1 MGKTESSKLPRGV
14 TIRKHSQGETINI
27 TFTYKGVKC
36 REPLSNLEVNSKN
49 LKYAERILGEIHNKI
64 ERGTF
69 VYADYFPRSS
79 RLKIFGNAAAGKT
92 VKMYLDEY
100 IGICET
106 RKLSP
111 STIGGYKKC
120 RSALVSLHSFPASEL
135 TPAAMKAWIQS
146 RTTTLKTIRNQLSFL
161 RSALDEAV
169 TDGVLQIN
177 PVSLV
182 TASRYQ
188 SDKSSADS
196 NYIVDPL
203 SPDEVDALLAS
214 SGNKQWENL
223 FMFAIQTG
231 LRSSELCALRWRD
244 IDFIG
249 KTAHVQNASVVGVI
263 KGTKTKSGTRKV
275 ELNDL
280 AMVVLAS
287 QKTFTFMKDATIFED
302 PKTNKPWASAD
313 AIRKKAWVPTLRKA
327 GIRYRNPYQTRHT
340 FATRHISQGANLFWL
355 AGQMG
360 HKGPEMLFRHYGRY
374 LKFYDGNTSAKNT
387 LLMQDLHVK
396 TMDRAP

>member
-1 MGKTESSKLPRGV
+1 MGSTKSPKLPRGV
-14 TIRKHSQGETINI
+14 TIRKHSTGETINI

-49 LKYAERILGEIHNKI
+49 IKYAERTLGEIHNKI

-69 VYADYFPRSS
+69 NYGEHFPRSA
-79 RLKIFGNAAAGKT
+79 RLKIFGNASTGKT
-92 VKMYLDEY
+92 VKNYLDEY
-100 IGICET
+100 LVICET

-120 RSALVSLHSFPASEL
+120 LNALASLHVFPASEL
-135 TPAAMKAWIQS
+135 TPAALKTWIQS
-146 RTTTLKTIRNQLSFL
+146 QKTTLKTIRNQLSFL

-188 SDKSSADS
+188 SSKTEDESD
-196 NYIVDPL
+196 YIVDPL
-203 SPDEVDALLAS
+203 SPAEVEALLHAA
-214 SGNKQWENL
+214 GNKQWENI
-223 FMFAIQTG
+223 FRFAIETG

-263 KGTKTKSGTRKV
+263 KGTKTKAGTRKV
-275 ELNDL
+275 ELTEEAL
-280 AMVVLAS
+280 FALTS
-287 QKTFTFMKDATIFED
+287 QKPFTFMKDATVFED
-302 PKTNKPWASAD
+302 PKTEKPWAGAD

-340 FATRHISQGANLFWL
+340 FATRHISRGANLFWL
-355 AGQMG
+355 ASQMG

-374 LKFYDGNTSAKNT
+374 LKEYDGNTENRPKLVSGGTSKE
-387 LLMQDLHVK
+387 
-396 TMDRAP
+396 P

>member
-1 MGKTESSKLPRGV
+1 MGTTESPKLPRGV
-14 TIRKHSQGETINI
+14 TIRKHRNGETINI

-36 REPLSNLEVNSKN
+36 REPLSNLDVTPKN
-49 LKYAERILGEIHNKI
+49 IKYAERTLGEIYNKI

-69 VYADYFPRSS
+69 VYAEYFPRST

-100 IGICET
+100 LVICET

-120 RSALVSLHSFPASEL
+120 RSALSALHMFPASEL
-135 TPAAMKAWIQS
+135 TPAALKTWIQNQK
-146 RTTTLKTIRNQLSFL
+146 TTLKTIRNQLSFL

-169 TDGVLQIN
+169 TDGVLPIN

-188 SDKSSADS
+188 RDKSNAESS
-196 NYIVDPL
+196 YVVDPL
-203 SPDEVDALLAS
+203 SPVEIDALLAAT
-214 SGNKQWENL
+214 GDKQWENL
-223 FMFAIQTG
+223 FRFAIQTG
-231 LRSSELCALRWRD
+231 LRSSELCALRWSD
-244 IDFIG
+244 IDFVG
-249 KTAHVQNASVVGVI
+249 KTAHVKSASVVGVI
-263 KGTKTKSGTRKV
+263 KGTKTKAGTRKV
-275 ELNDL
+275 ELTDQ
-280 AMVVLAS
+280 AMFALIN
-287 QKTFTFMKDATIFED
+287 QKPFTFMKDATVFED

-340 FATRHISQGANLFWL
+340 FATRHISQGINLFWL

-360 HKGPEMLFRHYGRY
+360 HKGPEMLFRHYGSY
-374 LKFYDGNTSAKNT
+374 LSAYDGHTAVDSNTA
-387 LLMQDLHVK
+387 
-396 TMDRAP
+396 

>member
-1 MGKTESSKLPRGV
+1 MGSTKSPKLPRGV
-14 TIRKHSQGETINI
+14 TIRKHSNGETINI

-49 LKYAERILGEIHNKI
+49 IKYAERTLGEIHNKI

-69 VYADYFPRSS
+69 NYGEHFPRSA
-79 RLKIFGNAAAGKT
+79 RLKIFGNASTGKT
-92 VKMYLDEY
+92 VKVYLEEY
-100 IGICET
+100 LVICET

-120 RSALVSLHSFPASEL
+120 LNALESLHIFPASEL
-135 TPAAMKAWIQS
+135 TPAALKTWIQS
-146 RTTTLKTIRNQLSFL
+146 QKTTLKTIRNQLSFL

-188 SDKSSADS
+188 SSKTDEESD
-196 NYIVDPL
+196 YIVDPL
-203 SPDEVDALLAS
+203 SPAEVEALLHAA
-214 SGNKQWENL
+214 GNKQWENL
-223 FMFAIQTG
+223 FRFAIETG
-231 LRSSELCALRWRD
+231 MRSSELCALRWRD
-244 IDFIG
+244 IDFTG

-263 KGTKTKSGTRKV
+263 KGTKTKAGTRKV
-275 ELNDL
+275 ELTDDAL
-280 AMVVLAS
+280 YALAS
-287 QKTFTFMKDATIFED
+287 QKPFTFLKDAMVFED
-302 PKTNKPWASAD
+302 PKTEKPWAGAD
-313 AIRKKAWVPTLRKA
+313 AIRKKAWVPSLRRA

-340 FATRHISQGANLFWL
+340 FATRYISQGANLFWL

-360 HKGPEMLFRHYGRY
+360 HKGPEMLFRHYGSY
-374 LKFYDGNTSAKNT
+374 LKEYDGKTSFKT
-387 LLMQDLHVK
+387 LNGVTK
-396 TMDRAP
+396 

>member
-1 MGKTESSKLPRGV
+1 MGTKESPKLPRGV
-14 TIRKHSQGETINI
+14 TIRKHSSGETINL

-36 REPLSNLEVNSKN
+36 REPLSNLEVNNKN
-49 LKYAERILGEIHNKI
+49 LKYAERTLGEIHNKI

-69 VYADYFPRSS
+69 IYAEYFPRSV
-79 RLKIFGNAAAGKT
+79 RLKIFGNAATGKT

-100 IGICET
+100 LKICET
-106 RKLSP
+106 RHLSP

-120 RSALVSLHSFPASEL
+120 RSALSELHIFPASEL
-135 TPAAMKAWIQS
+135 TPSALKTWIQNQK
-146 RTTTLKTIRNQLSFL
+146 TTLKTIRNQLSFL
-161 RSALDEAV
+161 RSSLDEAV

-177 PVSLV
+177 PVSQV

-188 SDKSSADS
+188 SNKSDAESS
-196 NYIVDPL
+196 YIVDPL
-203 SPDEVDALLAS
+203 SPAEVSALLTS
-214 SGNKQWENL
+214 TGNKQWENL
-223 FMFAIQTG
+223 FRFAIQTG

-244 IDFIG
+244 IDFVE
-249 KTAHVQNASVVGVI
+249 KTAHVQSASVSGVT
-263 KGTKTKSGTRKV
+263 KGTKTKAGTRKV
-275 ELNDL
+275 ELTEEAMIALND
-280 AMVVLAS
+280 
-287 QKTFTFMKDATIFED
+287 QKPFSFMKDGCVFED

-340 FATRHISQGANLFWL
+340 YATRLISRGVNLFWL

-374 LKFYDGNTSAKNT
+374 LKAYDNNTSVTHLNKKNN
-387 LLMQDLHVK
+387 
-396 TMDRAP
+396 

>member
-1 MGKTESSKLPRGV
+1 MGSTESSKLPRGV
-14 TIRKHSQGETINI
+14 TIRKHRNGETINI

-36 REPLSNLEVNSKN
+36 REPLSNLEVNAKN
-49 LKYAERILGEIHNKI
+49 IKYAERTLGEIHNKI

-69 VYADYFPRSS
+69 NYGEHFPRSA
-79 RLKIFGNAAAGKT
+79 RLKIFGNASTGKT
-92 VKMYLDEY
+92 VKVYLDEY
-100 IGICET
+100 LVICET

-120 RSALVSLHSFPASEL
+120 LNALASLHVFPASEL
-135 TPAAMKAWIQS
+135 TPAALKTWIQS
-146 RTTTLKTIRNQLSFL
+146 QKTTLKTIRNQLSFL

-188 SDKSSADS
+188 SSKTGDASD
-196 NYIVDPL
+196 YVVDPL
-203 SPDEVDALLAS
+203 SPAEVKALLHAA
-214 SGNKQWENL
+214 GNKQWENL
-223 FMFAIQTG
+223 FRFAIETG
-231 LRSSELCALRWRD
+231 LRSSELCALRWID

-263 KGTKTKSGTRKV
+263 KGTKTKAGTRKV
-275 ELNDL
+275 ELTEEAL
-280 AMVVLAS
+280 YALTC
-287 QKTFTFMKDATIFED
+287 QKAFTFLKDAAVFED
-302 PKTNKPWASAD
+302 PKTDTPWSGAD

-327 GIRYRNPYQTRHT
+327 GMRYRNPYQTRHT
-340 FATRHISQGANLFWL
+340 FATRHISRGANLFWL
-355 AGQMG
+355 ATQMG

-374 LKFYDGNTSAKNT
+374 LKEYDNNTSIDTLKNN
-387 LLMQDLHVK
+387 HK
-396 TMDRAP
+396 

>member
-1 MGKTESSKLPRGV
+1 MGTKESPKLPRGV
-14 TIRKHSQGETINI
+14 TIRKHRNGETINI

-36 REPLSNLEVNSKN
+36 REPLSNLDVTQKN
-49 LKYAERILGEIHNKI
+49 IKYAERTLGEIHNKI

-69 VYADYFPRSS
+69 VYAEYFPRST

-100 IGICET
+100 LVICET

-120 RSALVSLHSFPASEL
+120 RSALSSLHIFPASEL
-135 TPAAMKAWIQS
+135 TPAVLKSWIQS
-146 RTTTLKTIRNQLSFL
+146 QKTTLKTIRNQLSFL

-188 SDKSSADS
+188 SDKSEAESS
-196 NYIVDPL
+196 YVVDPL
-203 SPDEVDALLAS
+203 SPAEVDALLSAA
-214 SGNKQWENL
+214 GNKQWENL
-223 FMFAIQTG
+223 FRFAIQTG
-231 LRSSELCALRWRD
+231 LRSSELCALRWLD
-244 IDFIG
+244 IDFVG
-249 KTAHVQNASVVGVI
+249 RTAHVQNASVVGVI
-263 KGTKTKSGTRKV
+263 KATKTKAGTRKV
-275 ELNDL
+275 ELTEEAL
-280 AMVVLAS
+280 AALDS
-287 QKTFTFMKDATIFED
+287 QKLFTFMKGETIFED
-302 PKTNKPWASAD
+302 PKRNKPWASAD
-313 AIRKKAWVPTLRKA
+313 AIRKKAWVPILRKA

-360 HKGPEMLFRHYGRY
+360 HKGPEMLFRHYGKY
-374 LKFYDGNTSAKNT
+374 LTEYDGRTSIEK
-387 LLMQDLHVK
+387 K
-396 TMDRAP
+396 S

>member
-1 MGKTESSKLPRGV
+1 MGTTESPKLPRGV
-14 TIRKHSQGETINI
+14 TIRKHRNGETINI

-36 REPLSNLEVNSKN
+36 REPLSNLDVTPKN
-49 LKYAERILGEIHNKI
+49 IKYAERTLGEIYNKI

-69 VYADYFPRSS
+69 VYAEYFPRSN
-79 RLKIFGNAAAGKT
+79 RLRIFGNAAAGKT

-100 IGICET
+100 LVICET

-120 RSALVSLHSFPASEL
+120 RSALSALHIFPASEL
-135 TPAAMKAWIQS
+135 TPAALKTWIQS
-146 RTTTLKTIRNQLSFL
+146 QKTTLKTIRNQLSFL

-169 TDGVLQIN
+169 TDGILQIN

-188 SDKSSADS
+188 SDKSEAESS
-196 NYIVDPL
+196 YVVDPL
-203 SPDEVDALLAS
+203 TPTEVDALLSAA
-214 SGNKQWENL
+214 GNKQCENL
-223 FMFAIQTG
+223 FRFAIQTG

-244 IDFIG
+244 IDFVG
-249 KTAHVQNASVVGVI
+249 RTAHVQNASVVGVI
-263 KGTKTKSGTRKV
+263 KATKTKAGTRKV
-275 ELNDL
+275 ELTEEAL
-280 AMVVLAS
+280 AALDS
-287 QKTFTFMKDATIFED
+287 QKLFTFMKGEMIFED
-302 PKTNKPWASAD
+302 PKRNKPWASAD

-360 HKGPEMLFRHYGRY
+360 HKGPEMLFRHYGKY
-374 LKFYDGNTSAKNT
+374 LAEYDGRTSIEK
-387 LLMQDLHVK
+387 K
-396 TMDRAP
+396 S

>member
-1 MGKTESSKLPRGV
+1 MGSTKSPKLPRGV
-14 TIRKHSQGETINI
+14 TIRKHSNGETINI

-49 LKYAERILGEIHNKI
+49 IKYAERTLGEIHNKI

-69 VYADYFPRSS
+69 NYGEHFPRSA
-79 RLKIFGNAAAGKT
+79 RLKIFGNASTGKT
-92 VKMYLDEY
+92 VKVYLEEY
-100 IGICET
+100 LVICKT
-106 RKLSP
+106 RKLSS

-120 RSALVSLHSFPASEL
+120 LNALESLHVFPASEL
-135 TPAAMKAWIQS
+135 TPAALKTWIQS
-146 RTTTLKTIRNQLSFL
+146 QKTTLKTIRNQLSFL

-188 SDKSSADS
+188 SSKTDEESD
-196 NYIVDPL
+196 YIVDPL
-203 SPDEVDALLAS
+203 SPAEVEALLHAA
-214 SGNKQWENL
+214 GNKQWENL
-223 FMFAIQTG
+223 FRFAIETG
-231 LRSSELCALRWRD
+231 MRSSELCALSWRD

-263 KGTKTKSGTRKV
+263 KGTKTKAGTRKI
-275 ELNDL
+275 ELTEEAL
-280 AMVVLAS
+280 YALTC
-287 QKTFTFMKDATIFED
+287 QKPFTFMKDAMVFED
-302 PKTNKPWASAD
+302 PKTESPWAGAD

-340 FATRHISQGANLFWL
+340 FATRHISRGANLFWL
-355 AGQMG
+355 ASQMG

-374 LKFYDGNTSAKNT
+374 LKEYDNSTAINK
-387 LLMQDLHVK
+387 LHNKVK
-396 TMDRAP
+396 

>member
-1 MGKTESSKLPRGV
+1 MGKTESPKLPRGV

-36 REPLSNLEVNSKN
+36 REPLSNLDVTPKN
-49 LKYAERILGEIHNKI
+49 IKYAERTLGEIHNKI

-69 VYADYFPRSS
+69 VYAEYFPRST

-100 IGICET
+100 LVICET

-120 RSALVSLHSFPASEL
+120 RSALSSLHIFPASEL
-135 TPAAMKAWIQS
+135 TPAALKTWIQS
-146 RTTTLKTIRNQLSFL
+146 QKTTLKTIRNQLSFL
-161 RSALDEAV
+161 RSALDESV

-188 SDKSSADS
+188 GDKLVAES
-196 NYIVDPL
+196 NYVVDPL
-203 SPDEVDALLAS
+203 SPAEVDALLSAA
-214 SGNKQWENL
+214 GNKQWENL
-223 FMFAIQTG
+223 FRFAIQTG

-244 IDFIG
+244 IDFVG
-249 KTAHVQNASVVGVI
+249 NTAHVQSASVVGVI
-263 KGTKTKSGTRKV
+263 KGTKTKAGTRKV
-275 ELNDL
+275 ELNSEAL
-280 AMVVLAS
+280 EALQS
-287 QKTFTFMKDATIFED
+287 QKLFTSIKGEFIFSD
-302 PKTNKPWASAD
+302 PKTGEPWANAD
-313 AIRKKAWVPTLRKA
+313 AIRKKAWVPTLKKA

-340 FATRHISQGANLFWL
+340 FATRYISQGVNLFWL

-374 LKFYDGNTSAKNT
+374 LTEYDGSSSC
-387 LLMQDLHVK
+387 
-396 TMDRAP
+396 APQPLRTKEIEQH